1 MLFTPHAP
9 DRSNYVGIFF
19 FRLSFEKFFTGRCW
33 VQIFVTCYSSDHK
46 IIPNATPRVSLLF
59 RSREGKGDPRHWNE
73 NQSLQALHESLST
86 IKTRR
91 KNQPQTT
98 NLFFLHPK
106 TQPNKR
112 IEKDPFP
119 SKQTKTVVPD
129 QTMKKTYLKWLWIFS
144 LSFFFVWKHCQ
155 CYVHISMNSFVIR
168 GEEHFGFH
176 FGFLKICKFMN
187 DAIIFFFPKIMSWFA
202 YSNPKKGALV
212 MERRGLWK
220 RKCRSRTWNYIP

>member
-1 MLFTPHAP
+1 MRLIGVITL
-9 DRSNYVGIFF
+9 VFF
-19 FRLSFEKFFTGRCW
+19 LSTVIWKILYRRCW
-33 VQIFVTCYSSDHK
+33 VQIFLTCYRSDHK

-59 RSREGKGDPRHWNE
+59 RSREGKRDPGHWNE
-73 NQSLQALHESLST
+73 IQSLRALHESLST

-91 KNQPQTT
+91 KKSTT
-98 NLFFLHPK
+98 NYESLLRISFLHPK

-119 SKQTKTVVPD
+119 SKQTKMVVPD
-129 QTMKKTYLKWLWIFS
+129 QTMKETYLKWLGIFS
-144 LSFFFVWKHCQ
+144 LSLFFWKHCQ

-168 GEEHFGFH
+168 GEEHSQFH

-187 DAIIFFFPKIMSWFA
+187 DAIIFFFPKIMSSFA
-202 YSNPKKGALV
+202 YSNPEKGALV
-212 MERRGLWK
+212 MDRRGLWK